1 MSTKAEWMAAK
12 ALVEAIEQERDALLG
27 PTKARYD
34 DACDRLEMIEEN
46 CPELIGRCE
55 GCMKPIWAGERYH
68 SDPESGIVLDEECAP
83 SWADMLANP
92 DHFRDD
98 EGEPMTAE
106 AARAL
111 CDTHLATGGS
121 LDDKMVSA

>member
-1 MSTKAEWMAAK
+1 MRTKAEWMAAN
-12 ALVEAIEQERDALLG
+12 AEVEAIEKEHQRLLASTTERYEA
-27 PTKARYD
+27 
-34 DACDRLEMIEEN
+34 ACDRLELIEED

-55 GCMKPIWAGERYH
+55 GCRKPIWQGERYH
-68 SDPESGIVLDEECAP
+68 SDPESGVILDEQCAP